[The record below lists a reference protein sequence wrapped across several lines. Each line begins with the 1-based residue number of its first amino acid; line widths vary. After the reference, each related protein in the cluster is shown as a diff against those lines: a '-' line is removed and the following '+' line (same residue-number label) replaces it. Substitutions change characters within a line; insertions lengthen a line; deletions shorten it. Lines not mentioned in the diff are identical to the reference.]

1 MSTKLKQNISISYVY
16 NFFLQLNIT
25 SAIWVLYLAFKG
37 MSLVEIGLLES
48 IYHITGLIFELPT
61 GALADLYGRKFCV
74 VLGRIV
80 SVISCILMITSS
92 TFFGFAISF
101 VLSCASMNLNSGAAE
116 ALVYD
121 SLKELGE
128 EEKYKKIWGEL
139 AFVMS
144 ISQGLAVLL
153 GGILADIKFLYAYI
167 FGMLIQIVALI
178 ISFNFSEPH
187 IDNQKSKKEKK
198 QEEKQNKKEK
208 IFINQLITSINV
220 LKDRRIV
227 LYIIMFSA
235 LVGSLQTTVFFY
247 SQKYFSDLSYS
258 KTSIAIICAIGS
270 LIEAVSSKYAY
281 KFEKRLKIKGT
292 LICLSTANILALAG
306 LAFFKKLSIVFFL
319 LTFFTG
325 GLAFTIFSDY
335 INSRIPSEYRATILS
350 FDSLCFSLFMICVFP
365 VFGLLAEHIGFS
377 ITFGVIAILY
387 IPAML
392 FLMLK
397 LRKHKNK
404 EINEEIS
411 FNSNTDLKT

>member
-1 MSTKLKQNISISYVY
+1 MIKKLKQNISISYVY

-80 SVISCILMITSS
+80 NVISCILMITSS
-92 TFFGFAISF
+92 SFLGFAISF
-101 VLSCASMNLNSGAAE
+101 VLSCAAMNLNSGAAE
-116 ALVYD
+116 ALIYD

-144 ISQGLAVLL
+144 IAQGIAVLL
-153 GGILADIKFLYAYI
+153 GGILADIQFLYAYV
-167 FGMLIQIVALI
+167 FGTVIQIVALI
-178 ISFNFSEPH
+178 ISFSFNEPH
-187 IDNQKSKKEKK
+187 IDNKKVKSKREN
-198 QEEKQNKKEK
+198 QNKKEK
-208 IFINQLITSINV
+208 IVINQLITSINV
-220 LKDRRIV
+220 LKDRKIV
-227 LYIIMFSA
+227 LYLIMFSA

-247 SQKYFSDLSYS
+247 SQQYFSDLNYT
-258 KTSIAIICAIGS
+258 KTKIAIICALGS

-281 KFEKRLKIKGT
+281 KIENGLKIKGILLGT
-292 LICLSTANILALAG
+292 SIINIIALAG
-306 LAFFKKLSIVFFL
+306 LAFIKELSILFFL
-319 LTFFTG
+319 LTSVTG

-335 INSRIPSEYRATILS
+335 INSRIPSEHRATILS
-350 FDSLCFSLFMICVFP
+350 FDSLCFSIFMICIFP
-365 VFGLLAEHIGFS
+365 LFGLLAEHIGFS
-377 ITFGVIAILY
+377 ITFGVIAIFY

-397 LRKHKNK
+397 LRKHKNL
-404 EINEEIS
+404 EIN
-411 FNSNTDLKT
+411 K